1 MRILLTALLAA
12 CLLCAQDRPIPVI
25 LDTDIGDDI
34 DDALALSFALQSPE
48 LKLLAVTTVLQDREG
63 RASLVWKI
71 LSLFGRT
78 DIPVG
83 TGAEQPLIA
92 PARTGN
98 VKQVEAL
105 GPSDHIPVDRM
116 RGGISLIID
125 TCLNATGK
133 VTILAIGPAT
143 NIALALR
150 AEPRIKEKIERII
163 LMNGLFF
170 KPGLEY
176 NTRIDPEASAI
187 VYGSGVPVTAV
198 GLDVT
203 MQCKLTDADLRRI
216 EQSQLPSVQFLY
228 KLIRIWNG
236 GKDDKLPVL
245 HDPLAVGVTF
255 RPGLISVAAGS
266 VEVETRGEPN
276 RTYGMTVLRRDANSE
291 IRVAEEVSSREFI
304 DLFLERVLDVPR
316 GKPGNE

>member
-1 MRILLTALLAA
+1 MRILLTALLVFP
-12 CLLCAQDRPIPVI
+12 LLCADERPIPVI

-48 LKLLAVTTVLQDREG
+48 LKLLAITTVLQDREG
-63 RASLVWKI
+63 RASLVWKT

-83 TGAEQPLIA
+83 MGAEQPLVA
-92 PARTGN
+92 PASTGK
-98 VKQVEAL
+98 VRQVEAL
-105 GPSDHIPVDRM
+105 GPLDRIPPARM
-116 RGGISLIID
+116 RGGIPLIVD

-150 AEPRIKEKIERII
+150 AEPRIKEKIERIV
-163 LMNGLFF
+163 LMNGVFF

-176 NTRIDPEASAI
+176 NTRRDPEASAI

-203 MQCKLTDADLRRI
+203 MQCKLTAADMRRI
-216 EQSQLPSVQFLY
+216 EQSQLPGAQFLY
-228 KLIRIWNG
+228 QLIRIWNS
-236 GKDDKLPVL
+236 GKDDQFPVL

-255 RPGLISVAAGS
+255 RPGLVTVVSGS

-276 RTYGMTVLRRDANSE
+276 RTYGMTVLRRDANGK
-291 IRVAEEVSSREFI
+291 IRAAGEVNSREFI
-304 DLFLERVLDVPR
+304 DLFLDRVLAPPR
-316 GKPGNE
+316 SPVL